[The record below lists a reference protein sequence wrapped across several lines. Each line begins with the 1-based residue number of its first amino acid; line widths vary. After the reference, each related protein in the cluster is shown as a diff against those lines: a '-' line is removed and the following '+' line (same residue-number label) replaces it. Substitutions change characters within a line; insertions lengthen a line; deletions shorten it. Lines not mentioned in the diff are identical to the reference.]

1 MIIANTEHG
10 IALRW
15 RDEQGKR
22 EEKLVGFSDFSPY
35 FFVKED
41 CPVVVDSVSS
51 IQLYESWGDR
61 GSTFPLELRYEF
73 GDWVNLDGDKLAKV
87 TWYPSL
93 PKYTKKVKS
102 YFHNRAYP
110 TYEADV
116 RHHYRYSVDMIE
128 SIPEYKLRKWYWIWS
143 GCKAVSM
150 TVQ

>member
-73 GDWVNLDGDKLAKV
+73 GDWVNLDGDKLAVLAAARITGYGAEYEITTNCDSCGKD
-87 TWYPSL
+87 TEFL
-93 PKYTKKVKS
+93 FDDEFGYT
-102 YFHNRAYP
+102 Y
-110 TYEADV
+110 
-116 RHHYRYSVDMIE
+116 
-128 SIPEYKLRKWYWIWS
+128 
-143 GCKAVSM
+143 
-150 TVQ
+150 